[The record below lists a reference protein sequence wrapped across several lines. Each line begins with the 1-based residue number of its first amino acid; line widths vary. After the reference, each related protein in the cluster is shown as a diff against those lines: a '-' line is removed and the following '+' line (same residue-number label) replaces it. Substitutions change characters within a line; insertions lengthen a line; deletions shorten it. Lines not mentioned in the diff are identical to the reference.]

1 MNKKISIL
9 VFIGL
14 LQVSL
19 SSEASNRGKLCQTS
33 VDCSTGN
40 TLVTSADKGK
50 IYLNGI
56 YTGLSTPNMLNLDE
70 GKHIIS
76 VGTDAKRQYFRQEVI
91 YAKQPIDVHLTQD
104 DLAKPKIWKALFVGV
119 PTSKGT
125 TEQGQCNTGFSKAD
139 LDHGFEFFK
148 HNLKQHIEPFSYNTI
163 KWQVERRDLTA
174 PATLTHNPDNDWFTL
189 EPAQGLAQLSDIRP
203 GQYDTIFYF
212 WREQQQDCSFKS
224 PYFGLAWLEPMSEET
239 NKTGYVTVKFN
250 PEEIGVKGRIEQ
262 YLNDDP
268 GVWTHEWLHVVI
280 EQFYPQRGVNTP
292 IAPKDKLI
300 LHSAQAY
307 GYQYPWVDWYHDLI
321 TGQVALGKG
330 FTGIGPEA
338 LLSCSIAQSAV
349 GDCNDTD

>member
-1 MNKKISIL
+1 MKTTLLIIL
-9 VFIGL
+9 TFSL
-14 LQVSL
+14 LQISVY
-19 SSEASNRGKLCQTS
+19 SEANNREKLCQTT
-33 VDCSTGN
+33 VDCSSGN
-40 TLVTSADKGK
+40 TLVSSEDKGK
-50 IYLNGI
+50 IYLDGV
-56 YTGLSTPNMLNLDE
+56 YTGLSTPNMLNLDD

-76 VGTDAKRQYFRQEVI
+76 VGTDAKRQYLRREVTYKNKPLDI
-91 YAKQPIDVHLTQD
+91 HLTQD
-104 DLAKPKIWKALFVGV
+104 HLVKPKTWKALFVGV
-119 PTSKGT
+119 PTSSGT
-125 TEQGQCNTGFSKAD
+125 TMLGKCSTDFSQAD
-139 LDHGFEFFK
+139 LDDGFEFFK

-163 KWQVERRDLTA
+163 KWQVDRRDLTA
-174 PATLTHNPDNDWFTL
+174 PAALTHNPNNDWFTL
-189 EPAQGLAQLSDIRP
+189 EPEQGLAQLSDIKP

-224 PYFGLAWLEPMSEET
+224 PYFGLAWLEPMSNET

-321 TGQVALGKG
+321 SGQVALGKG
-330 FTGIGPEA
+330 FAGIGPEA
-338 LLSCSIAQSAV
+338 LLSCSIAQSATNQ
-349 GDCNDTD
+349 CSL